1 MLEFIDKA
9 VLIKLCKKIIKIYKK
24 HSNPKSLFVKN
35 WVNDNKDKYNGK
47 FYSSNKNYKYIDA
60 MLISLTYHD
69 IIAIKYKDNSNIITD
84 IIEINEVEKMFDE
97 DFYDSDFDNE
107 EDIEDLENLSIEQV
121 NKLIDEN
128 N

>member
-24 HSNPKSLFVKN
+24 HSNPKSIFIYN
-35 WVNDNKDKYNGK
+35 WVNDNKDKYNDK
-47 FYSSNKNYKYIDA
+47 FYNSNKNYKYIDA

-69 IIAIKYKDNSNIITD
+69 IIAIEYKDNSNIITD
-84 IIEINEVEKMFDE
+84 IIEIDEVEKMFDE
-97 DFYDSDFDNE
+97 DFDDSDFDNE